1 MLRAAPLSQGLS
13 LRFAVRRSNGKFH
26 VSGSIVGAK
35 VKFIGLSA
43 EIGKDHHTHTSPALY
58 HHVETRV
65 FDAFALMKNLTVAQ
79 VKYL

>member
-1 MLRAAPLSQGLS
+1 MLRAAPLSQGLP

-35 VKFIGLSA
+35 VKFIRQSA
-43 EIGKDHHTHTSPALY
+43 EIAKDHHAHTSPALY

-65 FDAFALMKNLTVAQ
+65 SDAFVLMKNLTGAQ
-79 VKYL
+79 AKCH